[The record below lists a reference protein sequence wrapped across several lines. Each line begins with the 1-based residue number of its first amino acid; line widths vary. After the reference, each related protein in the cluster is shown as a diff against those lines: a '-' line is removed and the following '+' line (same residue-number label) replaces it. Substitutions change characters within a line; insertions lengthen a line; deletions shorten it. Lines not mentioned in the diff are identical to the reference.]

1 MTENYS
7 FYFFNNLHIR
17 NINAALSNRT
27 LVSKSLLVT
36 TRCQVLAIDNKGT
49 GKLTDHQQVETGS
62 VALTTH
68 LHYVGPVFSGQQQ
81 G

>member
-1 MTENYS
+1 M
-7 FYFFNNLHIR
+7 
-17 NINAALSNRT
+17 
-27 LVSKSLLVT
+27 SLLVT